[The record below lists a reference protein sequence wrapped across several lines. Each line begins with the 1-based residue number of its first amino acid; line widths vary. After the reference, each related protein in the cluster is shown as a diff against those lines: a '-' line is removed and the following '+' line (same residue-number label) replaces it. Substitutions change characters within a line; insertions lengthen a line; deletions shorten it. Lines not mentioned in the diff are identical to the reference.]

1 MFWKFGFHTPSAIE
15 GILEKDDFTLEELLD
30 DEDVLQECR
39 NQNNK
44 LVTFLSQEESV
55 KKLLAYVTNEPEGSP
70 DDRLRFKYPN
80 VASELLTTDSPGIL
94 DVICTTESLDLI
106 WGVLDQ
112 PAPLNPLIASYF
124 TKLIMMLLNKRPELI
139 TGYMYG
145 KQIVF
150 NKLISHLGTSAIMDV
165 IRRMTT
171 VDSGHG
177 GFPLMQW
184 LSGDKQLIAILVGL
198 FEVSASGADA
208 MILTNAATLMND
220 LVIDGRKEA
229 IELQEFAS
237 PSPFLN
243 QLESEMHLSLLLKHV
258 LQSGN
263 RVALDK
269 GLPVILTLLDEH
281 VRGEDEAPPSDMDLA
296 RHQDEVKC
304 IMKSLV
310 PCVADVHTLLT
321 TPIPTPENGRK
332 MLGAVRLNA
341 ARVIEAMLKAAYSDV
356 EEEILTSGALPT
368 LIQLFEEFTENNF
381 LHKYVGDCVRH
392 IISNFS
398 EDASKPSLF
407 KHLFTDCKLL
417 SSIIRMYNASME
429 EEKKAKGRRFGYT
442 GHLTKMANLVCQ
454 AIGSEAANP
463 IALYFPEVEGSE
475 EPHISVLWAEF
486 KQVHLDVQNDRW
498 QVHLGGQRPRITMD
512 SDEDDEDDESLYPAE
527 DSANADLA
535 FSRFLHQRVTLA
547 LGDEDG
553 DFDSDEDSDDDV
565 PTAAELSED
574 ANGTLFT
581 QFGKTGSMAE
591 FVDPVPVNTGT
602 VQGETTEWQLAQ
614 DKAAEDGA
622 AEATEDAEP
631 LPPGPVPP
639 LSLGGEEGAAVEPRL
654 SAEAAEPEATSTPV
668 DGAAPNADW
677 ATFDN
682 APATAA
688 ETAPADGEAAATEAA
703 EATPTV
709 ADEAEDAAPTVPD
722 ADKEAPAAAET
733 AEGANS
739 PSKAAPTVDIEGG
752 GGLFNSSA

>member
-15 GILEKDDFTLEELLD
+15 GILERDDFTLEELLD

-44 LVTFLSQEESV
+44 LVAFLSQEESV
-55 KKLLAYVTNEPEGSP
+55 KKLLAYVTNEPQGSP
-70 DDRLRFKYPN
+70 DDRMRFKYPN

-94 DVICTTESLDLI
+94 DVICTMESLDLI

-139 TGYMYG
+139 TGYMYSN
-145 KQIVF
+145 QIVF

-263 RVALDK
+263 RAALDK

-281 VRGEDEAPPSDMDLA
+281 VRGEDEAPPSDMDVA
-296 RHQDEVKC
+296 RHHDEVKC

-321 TPIPTPENGRK
+321 TPVPTPENGRK

-341 ARVIEAMLKAAYSDV
+341 ARVIEAMLKAAYNDV
-356 EEEILTSGALPT
+356 EAEILTSGALPT
-368 LIQLFEEFTENNF
+368 LVQLFEEFTENNF
-381 LHKYVGDCVRH
+381 LHKYVGDVVRH
-392 IISNFS
+392 IISNFT
-398 EDASKPSLF
+398 EDTSKPSLF
-407 KHLFTDCKLL
+407 KHLFVDCKLL
-417 SSIIRMYNASME
+417 SSIIRMYNSSME
-429 EEKKAKGRRFGYT
+429 EEKKPKGRRFGYT

-454 AIGSEAANP
+454 AIASESANP
-463 IALYFPEVEGSE
+463 ITLFFPEDEGA
-475 EPHISVLWAEF
+475 IINALWTEF

-512 SDEDDEDDESLYPAE
+512 SDEDEEDDDSLYPAE

-535 FSRFLHQRVTLA
+535 FSRFLHQRVT
-547 LGDEDG
+547 DEDG
-553 DFDSDEDSDDDV
+553 DFDSDEDSDDEV

-574 ANGTLFT
+574 TSGTLFT

-602 VQGETTEWQLAQ
+602 VEGENAEWQLAQ
-614 DKAAEDGA
+614 DKAADDGP
-622 AEATEDAEP
+622 AEATDDAEP

-639 LSLGGEEGAAVEPRL
+639 LNLAGEEGAAAEPRL
-654 SAEAAEPEATSTPV
+654 SAEDAEPEATSTPL
-668 DGAAPNADW
+668 DGAAPKADW
-677 ATFDN
+677 ANFEN
-682 APATAA
+682 APAATT
-688 ETAPADGEAAATEAA
+688 ETVPADGEGAATEADEVAA
-703 EATPTV
+703 EV
-709 ADEAEDAAPTVPD
+709 AAEAEDAAPTVPD
-722 ADKEAPAAAET
+722 AEKEATAEPEAAE
-733 AEGANS
+733 AANS
-739 PSKAAPTVDIEGG
+739 PPKVAPTVDIEGG